1 MHIKINDSLHIMES
15 FVLMMKTV
23 TIIVTHN
30 QVHKDSS
37 CFTGWTFDTFVFVP
51 LLRCCSCSSRHS
63 VSISLERLLSEVEV
77 LALTVVVVVVPVWVL
92 GSMVVLGIVG
102 SVVVEVCVC
111 NVLAVVELLR
121 LLISMVVVMVW
132 GLIVVP
138 VVVVGL
144 LDV

>member
-1 MHIKINDSLHIMES
+1 MES
-15 FVLMMKTV
+15 FELMMKTV

-37 CFTGWTFDTFVFVP
+37 SFTGWTFVFVP

-63 VSISLERLLSEVEV
+63 ISISLERLLSEVEV

-92 GSMVVLGIVG
+92 GCMVVLGIVG

-111 NVLAVVELLR
+111 IVLAVVELLR
-121 LLISMVVVMVW
+121 LLVSMVVVMVW
-132 GLIVVP
+132 GL
-138 VVVVGL
+138 L
-144 LDV
+144 WFQ

>member
-1 MHIKINDSLHIMES
+1 
-15 FVLMMKTV
+15 MKTV

-37 CFTGWTFDTFVFVP
+37 CFTGWAVVFVP
-51 LLRCCSCSSRHS
+51 LLRFCSCSSRHS
-63 VSISLERLLSEVEV
+63 ISISLERLLSEVEV

-102 SVVVEVCVC
+102 SGVVEVCI
-111 NVLAVVELLR
+111 VLAVVELLR
-121 LLISMVVVMVW
+121 LLVSMVVVMVW